1 MGNKQCNSPAH
12 SFETTVIGGLRSL
25 ALCQEEEP
33 YLTNDRQFKSSIKSP
48 ESWSCSVMT
57 YEHLKSKQMLTGVG
71 EYSLGMAC
79 QQQQK
84 NQVEH

>member
-1 MGNKQCNSPAH
+1 MN
-12 SFETTVIGGLRSL
+12 
-25 ALCQEEEP
+25 
-33 YLTNDRQFKSSIKSP
+33 
-48 ESWSCSVMT
+48 
-57 YEHLKSKQMLTGVG
+57 LKSKQMLTGVG